1 MTEIEETDRF
11 ECKVVNVID
20 NLQWK
25 GVTVED
31 EDSGGRVY
39 FSRVKANGMDIEI
52 GSSLYIGVRL
62 LSHDL
67 DEMNMEVHLYDE
79 NDNELDWT
87 II

>member
-39 FSRVKANGMDIEI
+39 FSKVKNNGENIEV

-62 LSHDL
+62 LSHEL
-67 DEMNMEVHLYDE
+67 DEMNMEVHLYDKE
-79 NDNELDWT
+79 DNELDWT